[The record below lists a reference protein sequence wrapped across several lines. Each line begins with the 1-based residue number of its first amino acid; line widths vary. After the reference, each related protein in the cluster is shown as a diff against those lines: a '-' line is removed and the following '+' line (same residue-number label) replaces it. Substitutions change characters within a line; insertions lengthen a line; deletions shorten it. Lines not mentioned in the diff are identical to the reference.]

1 MRVGVVLA
9 AAALVAALAGCVGP
23 SNELPA
29 GADMANA
36 VSVSPEQNGRFVSIA
51 GPRRQQ
57 AEPFLGVPGTNYFL
71 LRSQI
76 DTRSG
81 QTSHQLYVEDSYFG
95 AERKWDAARDAQ
107 GQPLKFIP
115 ISQNEISCSEHCSYA
130 EEFAVDLPEP
140 SLRSSTGGL
149 TVVVSAGAG
158 ANKTIAIPGQLIAE
172 QLAAVDAARTK
183 LPVASA
189 VPAR

>member
-1 MRVGVVLA
+1 MRVAAALTAAGLA
-9 AAALVAALAGCVGP
+9 AALAACVEP

-36 VSVSPEQNGRFVSIA
+36 VSVSREQNGRFVSIV

-57 AEPFLGVPGTNYFL
+57 AEPFLGIPGTNYVL
-71 LRSQI
+71 LRSLI

-95 AERKWDAARDAQ
+95 TERKWDAARDAQ
-107 GQPLKFIP
+107 GQALKFIP
-115 ISQNEISCSEHCSYA
+115 ISQNEISCSERCSYA
-130 EEFAVDLPEP
+130 EEFAVDLSEP
-140 SLRSSTGGL
+140 SLRSGTGGL
-149 TVVVSAGAG
+149 TVVVSSGAG
-158 ANKTIAIPGQLIAE
+158 TVKTIAIPGQLIAE

-183 LPVASA
+183 LPVASG
-189 VPAR
+189 VPR